1 MANKE
6 KVKLVRGDDFD
17 LVDQE
22 LAEAMSLVDA
32 ANERVAQLLVE
43 EREGPAAEEDENLFG
58 AATPAPEVE
67 TPESAES
74 SAGGDKAA
82 D

>member
-1 MANKE
+1 MASKE

-17 LVDQE
+17 TVDQE

-32 ANERVAQLLVE
+32 ANERVAQLLNE
-43 EREGPAAEEDENLFG
+43 EREGPAASEEDNLFG
-58 AATPAPEVE
+58 EPAPKPEADAAAVE
-67 TPESAES
+67 AAPAAEE
-74 SAGGDKAA
+74 KPA